1 MDEID
6 MAREPGRDGK
16 AVLKGY
22 CCTVLFQTAGENL
35 ERQQQQTMK

>member
-6 MAREPGRDGK
+6 LLREPGRDGK

-22 CCTVLFQTAGENL
+22 CFKLLVRTWKGSSSKQ
-35 ERQQQQTMK
+35 

>member
-6 MAREPGRDGK
+6 MVREPGRDGK

-22 CCTVLFQTAGENL
+22 CCTELFQTAGENL